1 LQRNTTELPKDP
13 IPGFTTET
21 FQQELVK
28 TVVIANLPFRTVE
41 NPQFRYLINML
52 HSNVIVPSANTL
64 RRSIHDY
71 SQGIIMGLKR
81 IIPWAIQVHIATGTW
96 TSTNGLAFAGTT
108 VHFID
113 AEWAMREEVIGFQAL
128 GGASHTG
135 KFLAEKLTEIL
146 GLFDLAQR
154 MLCLVTDN
162 AQSNYVL
169 ARELQG
175 KGLGQKW
182 NPDQY
187 HLSCFAHVLA
197 LASKAFME
205 NLKSQPVNKA
215 YDHNQDPSINVLQQY
230 PSGSFSRTI
239 FKVSVHVA
247 YNVKY

>member
-1 LQRNTTELPKDP
+1 
-13 IPGFTTET
+13 
-21 FQQELVK
+21 
-28 TVVIANLPFRTVE
+28 
-41 NPQFRYLINML
+41 ML
-52 HSNVIVPSANTL
+52 SSNVVVPSANTL
-64 RRSIHDY
+64 CRSIHDY
-71 SQGIIMGLKR
+71 SQGIIAGLKY
-81 IIPWAIQVHIATGTW
+81 IIPRATQVHLATDTW
-96 TSTNGLAFAGTT
+96 TSPNGLAFTRTT

-146 GLFDLAQR
+146 GQFDLAQR

-162 AQSNYVL
+162 EQSNYLL

-175 KGLGQKW
+175 KGLGPKW

-187 HLSCFAHVLA
+187 HLPCFAHVLA

-205 NLKSQPVNKA
+205 NLKSQPVNEA
-215 YDHNQDPSINVLQQY
+215 FDHNPDPFINVLQQY
-230 PSGSFSRTI
+230 PSGLFSCTI
-239 FKVSVHVA
+239 FKLSVHVA